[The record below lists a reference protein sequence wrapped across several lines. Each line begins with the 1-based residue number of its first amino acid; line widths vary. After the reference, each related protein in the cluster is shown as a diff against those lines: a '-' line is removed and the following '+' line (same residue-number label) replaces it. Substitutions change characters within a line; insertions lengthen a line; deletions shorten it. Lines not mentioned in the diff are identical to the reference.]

1 MSEKLW
7 QCGSYELF
15 VVSESPSKRLCL
27 LRSINGQLLTFALQL
42 PNLYPKNIFTSTSL
56 FILLLFLFLFVL
68 KWIFSCS
75 VPTNP
80 FNLRFC
86 ALNLL
91 GLCILLLLSG
101 TARDAG
107 QGFEFTRF
115 VVINSF
121 ASYDFYIF
129 VVFDSFIVFGCSE
142 KIRKCGTKAKNLE
155 IFS

>member
-1 MSEKLW
+1 MTGV
-7 QCGSYELF
+7 QTC
-15 VVSESPSKRLCL
+15 
-27 LRSINGQLLTFALQL
+27 AL
-42 PNLYPKNIFTSTSL
+42 PICL

-107 QGFEFTRF
+107 GRYGVEEGVGLRLMCLELSQ
-115 VVINSF
+115 VVYF
-121 ASYDFYIF
+121 IF
-129 VVFDSFIVFGCSE
+129 LLLVGGMGLKKRWV
-142 KIRKCGTKAKNLE
+142 
-155 IFS
+155 